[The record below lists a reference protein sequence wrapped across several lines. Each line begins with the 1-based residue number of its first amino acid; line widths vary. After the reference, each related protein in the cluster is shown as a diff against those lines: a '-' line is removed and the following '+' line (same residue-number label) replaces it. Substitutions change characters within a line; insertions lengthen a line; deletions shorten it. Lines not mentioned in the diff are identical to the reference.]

1 MRKMGLK
8 MRRNLELMR
17 LWMNM
22 KTIPMIPEAITTAL
36 RLIKRIRSD
45 EVDDLDTGCECP

>member
-1 MRKMGLK
+1 MGLK

-22 KTIPMIPEAITTAL
+22 KTIPMIPEAMTTAFML
-36 RLIKRIRSD
+36 MEIIRSD
-45 EVDDLDTGCECP
+45 EVDDFDTGCECL